1 MREAVEAGLSHEEA
15 KQAVAN
21 EIAHNRI
28 DSVDVYL
35 RF

>member
-1 MREAVEAGLSHEEA
+1 MHEATEEGMSHEEA

-21 EIAHNRI
+21 EIAHNRM

-35 RF
+35 G